1 MRMRA
6 RLVESFITVLL
17 TVLLGGWIAAAL
29 VRRSP
34 GFGIDERVIDARYSQ
49 DSIRHI
55 REEAKTSGR
64 GVLPDYLRFLARA
77 TTGDLGISASFHRP
91 VAALIA
97 ERFPETMRS
106 AGAGLALGWT
116 AGMLLGLVA
125 ASLSRPLFDLAA
137 GAAAAFFLC
146 LPSSVLALAMV
157 LAGGLGGR
165 SAVAAVIALVIFPR
179 VFRYARAILGRTAAA
194 PHVPM
199 ARAKGVGPLRLL
211 WTHILQPSA
220 AGILALLGVSVSVAF
235 GAAIPVEV
243 LCDWP
248 GLGQLAWQAAL
259 KRDLPLLVDITLVV
273 SLLTGISGLAADIAG
288 RSAGSQPL

>member
-6 RLVESFITVLL
+6 RLIHSLTTVLL
-17 TVLLGGWIAAAL
+17 TVLVGGLIAAAL

-34 GFGIDERVIDARYSQ
+34 GFGVDEREFDARYGQ

-55 REEAKTSGR
+55 REEAKPSGC
-64 GVLPDYLRFLARA
+64 GALPDYLRFLVRA
-77 TTGDLGISASFHRP
+77 ATGDLGTSASFHRP

-97 ERFPETMRS
+97 ERFPATMRS

-116 AGMLLGLVA
+116 AGMLLALA
-125 ASLSRPLFDLAA
+125 AAGLSRPAFDLGA

-157 LAGGLGGR
+157 LAGRLGGKT
-165 SAVAAVIALVIFPR
+165 AVAVVIALVIFPR
-179 VFRYARAILGRTAAA
+179 VFRYARAILGRIAAA
-194 PHVPM
+194 PHVLM
-199 ARAKGVGPLRLL
+199 ARARGVRPWRLL
-211 WTHILQPSA
+211 WAHLIRPSA
-220 AGILALLGVSVSVAF
+220 PAILALLGVSVSVAF

-243 LCDWP
+243 LCDSP

-259 KRDLPLLVDITLVV
+259 KRDLPLLVDITLLV
-273 SLLTGISGLAADIAG
+273 SLVAGIAGMAADIA
-288 RSAGSQPL
+288 RSAPAVEPS